1 MVDLIIQKSWEQPKY
16 AASYAKLSSYYCKI
30 DSSKFE
36 YGSEVGGDKKKKSNE
51 FKQLLIEKVQHSFDK
66 KQKTIPK
73 DEEDP

>member
-1 MVDLIIQKSWEQPKY
+1 MVDLIIQKAWEQPKY

-36 YGSEVGGDKKKKSNE
+36 FGDQGDKKKKSNE

-73 DEEDP
+73 DE